1 MTDTPVTDAPK
12 PIVVGV
18 DGSDAAMSAAIWAAA
33 VALKFE
39 VPLEL
44 VSGAPETGH
53 LLTDAAMAI
62 RAAALAEHHEQ
73 AAALLKSTEEQV
85 RAAAPGLEVTTLLS
99 DEPADALLISRSR
112 SARFVVLGAGS
123 ISPAAAL
130 LVGSTTLAVT
140 AHSACPVVVWRGESD
155 VPTTKPIVLGVD
167 GERTGA
173 VAFETAFELAS
184 RFGVELRAVHAWPSV
199 RPPAWVTEPLLTDW
213 DGLESLEWAKLLN
226 TLEPWTARYPNVKVT
241 NYIEPDGPAKVLLRH
256 AAESQ
261 LVIVGSRKRTLL
273 AATLV
278 GSTGLNLLNHCTTPV
293 VICH

>member
-1 MTDTPVTDAPK
+1 MTDTTR

-44 VSGAPETGH
+44 VSGAPEAGH

-85 RAAAPGLEVTTLLS
+85 RAAAPGLEVTTLRS

-112 SARFVVLGAGS
+112 SARFVVLGAGA

-140 AHSACPVVVWRGESD
+140 AHSACPVVVWRGDSD
-155 VPTTKPIVLGVD
+155 VPTKKPIVLGVD

-184 RFGVELRAVHAWPSV
+184 RFDVELRAVHAWPSV

-226 TLEPWTARYPNVKVT
+226 ILEPWTARYPDVKVT

-256 AAESQ
+256 AADSQ

-278 GSTGLNLLNHCTTPV
+278 GSTGLNLLHHCPTPV